1 MGRLY
6 CGNFAGEIEERD
18 LTDGQITGVRRD
30 PQGGRVGDLAVAHGN
45 ELVAFGEGSWMSR
58 WRLDGTGP
66 VATMALPRAM
76 TLAGYDESGRVADA
90 VPLSGY
96 GPPRLVDLTTG
107 EEASR
112 FELGAWWGSW
122 AGGDTIALWTDQGT
136 MLGRVGSDELIRPE
150 SRAVRRTDWVYPD
163 HDPTTAWAAATRG
176 RRNLLVQ
183 FDVRT
188 GATTGR
194 VVRLPG
200 GTAWFVANTDAGEKL
215 VVSYFTGVS
224 QVSLDQR
231 QRFRVRMFDV
241 NEGPAGPD
249 AAGFVAAVPE
259 TSGGVGPV
267 VVADVSGGLQE
278 VDPVTMQ
285 PRAVLP
291 GSVGQIESLTFSDD
305 GSRLLATGA
314 NRVAQLFDSETWTR
328 IGAIPAH
335 TPGSQIEGFLRPDG
349 RAVLANGRLGV
360 VEWDLDPERM
370 AEAACELA
378 GRNLTRAEWQTY
390 FGDQPYR
397 RTCPQ
402 FPAGR

>member
-1 MGRLY
+1 
-6 CGNFAGEIEERD
+6 
-18 LTDGQITGVRRD
+18 
-30 PQGGRVGDLAVAHGN
+30 VGDLAVAHGN

-66 VATMALPRAM
+66 VATMAVPRAT

-90 VPLSGY
+90 VPLGGY
-96 GPPRLVDLTTG
+96 GHPRLVDLTTG

-112 FELGAWWGSW
+112 FEPKAWWGSW
-122 AGGDTIALWTDQGT
+122 AGDDTIVLWTEKGT
-136 MLGRVGSDELIRPE
+136 MLGHVGSDELIRPE
-150 SRAVRRTDWVYPD
+150 SRAVRNTDWVYPD
-163 HDPTTAWAAATRG
+163 HDPTTAWAAYTRG

-183 FDVRT
+183 FQVRT

-194 VVRLPG
+194 VVRLPDG
-200 GTAWFVANTDAGEKL
+200 SAWFVANTDAGEKL

-224 QVSLDQR
+224 QLSLDQR
-231 QRFRVRMFDV
+231 LRFRVRMFDV
-241 NEGPAGPD
+241 DEGPAGRD
-249 AAGFVAAVPE
+249 AAGFVAAAPE

-267 VVADVSGGLQE
+267 VVADAAGGLQE

-314 NRVAQLFDSETWTR
+314 NRVAQLFDSASWTR

-335 TPGSQIEGFLRPDG
+335 TPGSQIEGFLSPDG
-349 RAVLANGRLGV
+349 LAVLANGRLGV
-360 VEWDLDPERM
+360 VEWDLDPEHM

-390 FGDQPYR
+390 FGEQPYR